1 MFAGAGLT
9 TLGLLDKTPA
19 TVGFSDMEDTRTD
32 IGVEYDR
39 SVDIYGLAGFQF
51 EIPYESFTIKPF
63 ISFSY
68 SPASNGHYSVT
79 PTSPTTRIPRKMNSF
94 PMHMCELECGFK
106 MQF

>member
-1 MFAGAGLT
+1 
-9 TLGLLDKTPA
+9 
-19 TVGFSDMEDTRTD
+19 MEDTRAD

-79 PTSPTTRIPRKMNSF
+79 PTSPPPESPER
-94 PMHMCELECGFK
+94 
-106 MQF
+106 